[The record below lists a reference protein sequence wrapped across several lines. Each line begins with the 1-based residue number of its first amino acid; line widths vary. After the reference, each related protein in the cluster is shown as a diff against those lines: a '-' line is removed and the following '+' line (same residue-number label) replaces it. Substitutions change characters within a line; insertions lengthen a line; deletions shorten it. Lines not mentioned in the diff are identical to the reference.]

1 MAPRPEGLTAQKVN
15 KARVGR
21 YCDGNGLYLLVRDN
35 GTRFWIFRYSR
46 AGRHREMGLGRAGA
60 DRAAVPLSEAR
71 DKAAALYR
79 LVRAGVD
86 PLEQRS
92 AEAAAAKAAA
102 QSAAARAITFRAVA
116 RFYLDAH
123 EAGWRNGKHRQQW
136 QNSLDTYAIPH
147 MGDLPVADVGTAHV
161 LAALEPLWTR
171 KPETASRVRGR
182 IEAVLDYAR
191 TREWRNGENPARWR
205 GHLDNLLPK
214 RSRVAAVEHH
224 AALPWRETGAFMAA
238 LAKQPGVA
246 ALALRFTILTA
257 ARTGEVIGARWG
269 EIDQQG
275 AVWTVPGD
283 RMKAGREHRV
293 PLSEVALEVL
303 WEVAPL
309 RQSADDVVFPGQR
322 KGCPLSNMAMAVLLR
337 RMKRDD
343 LTVHGFRST
352 FRDWVAEATGYQRE
366 VAEAALAHALA
377 DKTEAAYQRGDL
389 FTKRRRLMDDWAS
402 FCSNPS
408 APTGEVVPM
417 RRAAV

>member
-1 MAPRPEGLTAQKVN
+1 M
-15 KARVGR
+15 
-21 YCDGNGLYLLVRDN
+21 
-35 GTRFWIFRYSR
+35 
-46 AGRHREMGLGRAGA
+46 
-60 DRAAVPLSEAR
+60 
-71 DKAAALYR
+71 
-79 LVRAGVD
+79 
-86 PLEQRS
+86 

-136 QNSLDTYAIPH
+136 QNTLDTYAMPH

-257 ARTGEVIGARWG
+257 ARTGEVIGTRWG
-269 EIDQQG
+269 EIDLQG
-275 AVWTVPGD
+275 ELWTVPGD
-283 RMKAGREHRV
+283 RMKGGREHRV
-293 PLSEVALEVL
+293 PLSEIALEVL
-303 WEVAPL
+303 REVAPL
-309 RQSADDVVFPGQR
+309 RQSDDDFVFPGMR
-322 KGCPLSNMAMAVLLR
+322 KGHPLSNMAMAVLLR

-377 DKTEAAYQRGDL
+377 DRTEAAYQRGDL

-402 FCSNPS
+402 FCANPS
-408 APTGEVVPM
+408 VPTGEVVPM
-417 RRAAV
+417 RRATV